1 MFTTVASRITINWVT
16 RMTARTT
23 PGRRVVVPD
32 IVLLT
37 PEGATVVRGSGV
49 GLRFTIR
56 RRPPLCKRYSGI
68 TFGEEAVM
76 TSIPLSVT
84 RPTRADAA
92 RNYDLLVTAARE
104 TFAEHG
110 TDTSLEEIARRA
122 GVGIGTLYRRF
133 PNRTALL
140 EAVYVDE
147 IQSVCDRAYDFDRE
161 LPPFEALAAWLR
173 SFVGYGLSKKTL
185 AVELMEALGKDS
197 AFFKTCK
204 ANVVEAGQLLLDKA
218 KATGEVRAELKLED
232 VMRLVGGINMARDT
246 EPEQAMRLLDIVLCG
261 LRPAASGPRPATD

>member
-1 MFTTVASRITINWVT
+1 ML
-16 RMTARTT
+16 
-23 PGRRVVVPD
+23 
-32 IVLLT
+32 LLT
-37 PEGATVVRGSGV
+37 PEGLQLREEVEVSSGSPYG
-49 GLRFTIR
+49 GTLRFASDILGESLTGGSMA
-56 RRPPLCKRYSGI
+56 PTPLP
-68 TFGEEAVM
+68 T
-76 TSIPLSVT
+76 T

-92 RNYDLLVTAARE
+92 RNYDLLVTAARQ

-185 AVELMEALGKDS
+185 AVELMDALGKDS